1 MRRNVVRSRVHF
13 CRALGLAVGF
23 ALLPASAALALSP
36 TATVYS
42 SAVAGTLSPVRA
54 AGSVPQLASAATSAS
69 PIRGVRRVPHGSSV
83 TSLAVPAPP
92 RASAQGLASAPPSSL
107 LENFNG
113 VSSRD
118 SAVTNFGSEFE
129 PPDQGLCAGNG
140 FVVEMVNSAYTVYR
154 PNGSVVTGPFN
165 VNGPFDEG
173 LTEFTSD
180 PRCHF
185 DAATHTWFATILFIN
200 ATNDAS
206 RIDLAVNTSGD
217 PTKPWTTYRID
228 TTDTGGKTG
237 PKHPGCPCFGDQP
250 LLGID
255 ANNVYIS
262 SNEFSILGPQFNGAQ
277 IYAIAKSDLMT
288 PGPPS
293 PPAHFVHFDKLNIGG
308 AAAAS
313 VQPSLTTGTAPAE
326 FFLNS
331 LDPNGTFDQRV
342 GVWAMTNRGV
352 VATGGTPTLSS
363 TVISSEAYGVPPGAV
378 QKGASS
384 LIDAGDDRMQQVQYI
399 GGDVWGALG
408 SSVTIPNDSAARA
421 GAAWFDVRPTL
432 ANGKIS
438 AAPLHRQGYVVVS
451 GNYLLYP
458 AIQATPSGKVAMV
471 MTLSGKTHFPSA
483 AYATLANGAT
493 AFGDVTVAAAGT
505 THYDP
510 AATRWGDYSWAVL
523 DPSGKSVWMATE
535 YVPPKASQTPD
546 GLRDW
551 GTRVINLA
559 TG

>member
-1 MRRNVVRSRVHF
+1 MPSRVRF

-23 ALLPASAALALSP
+23 VLMLAPAALAQSP
-36 TATVYS
+36 TTTVYS
-42 SAVAGTLSPVRA
+42 SAVAGTLSPA
-54 AGSVPQLASAATSAS
+54 SALGPTPQLASASRSAS
-69 PIRGVRRVPHGSSV
+69 PIRGARRFPPSSS
-83 TSLAVPAPP
+83 TSALAVTAPP
-92 RASAQGLASAPPSSL
+92 RATAQALSGAPTSSL
-107 LENFNG
+107 LANFNG

-154 PNGSVVTGPFN
+154 PNGSVVSGPFN

-237 PKHPGCPCFGDQP
+237 PKHAGCPCLGDQP

-255 ANNVYIS
+255 ANNVYVS
-262 SNEFSILGPQFNGAQ
+262 TNEFSILGPQFNGAQ

-288 PGPPS
+288 PGPARS
-293 PPAHFVHFDKLNIGG
+293 LAHFVHFDKLSIGG
-308 AAAAS
+308 AAATS
-313 VQPSLTTGTAPAE
+313 VQPSLTAGAAPAE
-326 FFLNS
+326 FFLSS

-342 GVWAMTNRGV
+342 GVWAMTNRAA

-384 LIDAGDDRMQQVQYI
+384 LLDAGDDRMQQVQYI
-399 GGDVWGALG
+399 GGDVWGALD
-408 SSVTIPNDSAARA
+408 SSITIPNDSPARA

-432 ANGKIS
+432 SNGVVS
-438 AAPLHRQGYVVVS
+438 AAPLHRQGYVALA
-451 GNYLLYP
+451 GDYLLYP
-458 AIQATPSGKVAMV
+458 AVQATPSGKVAMV
-471 MTLSGKTHFPSA
+471 MTLSGKSHFPSA
-483 AYATLANGAT
+483 AYSVLANGAT
-493 AFGDVTVAAAGT
+493 SFGDVTVAAAGA

-535 YVPPKASQTPD
+535 YIPPKASQTPD
-546 GLRDW
+546 GLTNW

-559 TG
+559 TP